1 MFAAAAGGHLKASMS
16 GRTAPPPGRL
26 AQMAFDC
33 GHHRSEGVP
42 MSDSIPTEGEKLGTD
57 GTIPNSEDGIALG
70 HGAASHFNE
79 EEDEQADSGAD
90 SAAKDLEDPAQN

>member
-1 MFAAAAGGHLKASMS
+1 
-16 GRTAPPPGRL
+16 
-26 AQMAFDC
+26 
-33 GHHRSEGVP
+33 

-70 HGAASHFNE
+70 HGTASHFNE
-79 EEDEQADSGAD
+79 EEDEQAESGQATSDADSDAD